1 MPNRGLLAVSERYHF
16 NAMKNMNFYKALE
29 HYKNIESELKNQR
42 LTSRQA
48 MDLKEAET
56 IIRGA
61 KIFGQ
66 NKDFQKLLVSSV
78 RNKHAMQ
85 YARSGIESLNNTL
98 EIKKKK
104 YWIMTN
110 SRKQKIANYETD
122 INKLHN
128 LQRSYMDNIK
138 QSKIDVFKYFEN
150 FEKHNVFIIPDELKL
165 SLIREQNTIARPNA
179 PLPEQNSYRMP
190 SAPIDENNIYV
201 SANAPAYDLGLF
213 AEASAP
219 VYDRGAPPSYEAAI
233 SGVTS
238 EAYVAPPAYTPYE
251 NLITDLSNSSRQV
264 LNVNEQDVRTLQN
277 LSNLDILDGREQ
289 IAGLD
294 LQRQKVGPT
303 KEDPTAGTSSQS
315 LQKDEPTVSTS
326 TDSLTKE
333 GPTAGASSQSLQ
345 KDEPTVSTSTDSLTK
360 EGLTAG
366 TNSESPQKDEPT
378 VSTSTDSLTK
388 EGLIAGTNSQSLQ
401 KDEPTVSTNADSLTK
416 ENPTAGTSSQS
427 LQKDE
432 PSASTSAENLTKG
445 EKIND
450 KNLEVGLH
458 EKNKEN
464 MPSESSKHTE
474 STKILD
480 KDESSKIKYP
490 DMSNLPNL
498 EDNKLSFK
506 NITERA
512 KKETVKQKDKTT
524 KIRKDKERQILAN

>member
-315 LQKDEPTVSTS
+315 LQKDEPTVST
-326 TDSLTKE
+326 
-333 GPTAGASSQSLQ
+333 
-345 KDEPTVSTSTDSLTK
+345 
-360 EGLTAG
+360 
-366 TNSESPQKDEPT
+366 
-378 VSTSTDSLTK
+378 
-388 EGLIAGTNSQSLQ
+388 
-401 KDEPTVSTNADSLTK
+401 NADSLTK